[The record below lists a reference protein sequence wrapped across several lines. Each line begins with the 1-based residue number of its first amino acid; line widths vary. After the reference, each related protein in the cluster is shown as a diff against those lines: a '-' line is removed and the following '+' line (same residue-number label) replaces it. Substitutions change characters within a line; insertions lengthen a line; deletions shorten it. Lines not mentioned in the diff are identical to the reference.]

1 MEIFQIVLY
10 ITLFCLLLLIYKRS
24 NSEKKPQKS
33 LPLPPGP
40 WKLPLIGNVHQIV
53 GALPHHAFRKLSD
66 KYGPLMHLQLGET
79 SNVIVSSSE
88 IAKEIFKT
96 HDLIMSNRPDILA
109 AQIIT
114 YNNIDIGFSPHGS
127 HWRNLRKICTLELL
141 TAKRVRSFR
150 FIREEEVSVL
160 VKDVLSA
167 SGSVI
172 NLSEKI
178 FSTITSI
185 VARAAFGRKSGN
197 GDQEAFLST
206 LDDVTKMVGGFSIV
220 DLFPSIEVLQ
230 RITGMKAR
238 LERVHKLN
246 DQVLENII
254 RSHKERKASG
264 DENNEENLVDVLLK
278 IQEGKDDQ
286 EFRLTHDHVKAVIL
300 DMFIAGSET
309 SSTTLEWAMA
319 ELMKNPQVMEKAQ
332 VEIRMF
338 YKGKDFVDESEIHQ
352 LKYLNSI
359 VKETLR
365 LHPPGVLLLPRE
377 STERCVI
384 NGYEI
389 PKKTRIM
396 VNGWAIG
403 RDPKYWDEAET
414 FKPERFLDNPIDFRG
429 ANMDYIPFG
438 AGRRICP
445 GINFAI
451 SSIELPLANL
461 LYHFDWKLPNGM
473 TPEKFDMSETF
484 AASVRRTENLQLIPI
499 SHQR

>member
-1 MEIFQIVLY
+1 MEVLQIFLY
-10 ITLFCLLLLIYKRS
+10 FILFCFLLLIYKRS
-24 NSEKKPQKS
+24 NSEKSKQT

-53 GALPHHAFRKLSD
+53 GALPHHAFRKLSN
-66 KYGPLMHLQLGET
+66 KYGPIMHLQLGET
-79 SNVIVSSSE
+79 SNVIVSSAE

-96 HDLIMSNRPDILA
+96 HDLIMLNRPDILA
-109 AQIIT
+109 AKIIT
-114 YNNIDIGFSPHGS
+114 YNNIDIGFSPHGN

-150 FIREEEVSVL
+150 FIREEEVSAL
-160 VKDVLSA
+160 VKDVFSSA
-167 SGSVI
+167 GSVI

-206 LDDVTKMVGGFSIV
+206 LDDITKMVGGFSIV

-254 RSHKERKASG
+254 RNHKERKVKSN
-264 DENNEENLVDVLLK
+264 ENDEENLVDVLLK
-278 IQEGKDDQ
+278 IQEAKDQ
-286 EFRLTHDHVKAVIL
+286 EFPLTHDHVKAVIL

-319 ELMKNPQVMEKAQ
+319 ELTKNPGAMEKAQ
-332 VEIRMF
+332 AEVRMI

-352 LKYLNSI
+352 LKYINSI

-389 PKKTRIM
+389 PKQTRIM

-403 RDPKYWDEAET
+403 RDPKFWDEAET

-445 GINFAI
+445 GINFAV

-461 LYHFDWKLPNGM
+461 LYHFDWKLPNGT
-473 TPEKFDMSETF
+473 TPENFDMSETF
-484 AASVRRTENLQLIPI
+484 AASVRRTENLKLIPI
-499 SHQR
+499 SYQP